1 MIDVTTFQATSGNQ
15 FIPFVVAYY
24 CCAKSLFYFSIKNQ
38 CWPCTSNMSNDEDAN
53 DPRASKKQKTKAQES
68 EASYLGMLDVLQ
80 AEIEKWKTKA
90 EVWEK
95 EAKKA
100 VAEKEELE
108 KGIESRSL
116 KRLITNP
123 PFMKLVQRGGASSA
137 SASSA
142 HSKATVHE
150 AVFEIALQPKT
161 NEDGTKSFEFNDVTK
176 FNNLIKIMNSRSS
189 SLLLRFSEPNGCQG
203 EVYCEFWNEADI
215 SALIQTALVDA
226 TYLAHCVTGKQF
238 AIRNECSIF
247 SLRPDHFVVL
257 EDGVPLLAVENKRPW
272 IDGQNLDH
280 IYGQVYDYTEMMRA
294 FGAAASFVVL
304 TCFEKSHVMWLESEP
319 SDALACNKDSLR
331 DEEKFS
337 ASPTTTTGN
346 KCKGITPSPPN
357 CRSPYTTIPRT
368 VSESDEQ
375 FGFQSLERD
384 RALNCSK
391 EFKSQ
396 QLVPLLYTALLCAVK
411 ASPQEQSKLQI
422 PLYDG
427 EILKN
432 HRTIRMKSEPLAYE
446 WGILSARVGKEIG
459 EKNESCCY
467 YLVNIIGMGSTSKL
481 FYALDSN
488 GIPCVIKMFI
498 KQTRKEKKGVEIK
511 LDMKAFKQEA
521 KKKMKLE
528 SDNLKKLYPVLK
540 EMVKERTILGFHCVV
555 MPFFSP
561 LKQEERMRNKEKI
574 KKVLE
579 RFHGAN
585 LEYAE
590 GDLRWRH
597 IGWYKEEII
606 LYDLADLMSLGKE
619 SESLEEFV
627 DRCWE
632 ELKGR
637 LSPPSHPEADI

>member
-1 MIDVTTFQATSGNQ
+1 
-15 FIPFVVAYY
+15 
-24 CCAKSLFYFSIKNQ
+24 
-38 CWPCTSNMSNDEDAN
+38 MSNDENAD
-53 DPRASKKQKTKAQES
+53 DPRASKKQKMEAQGS
-68 EASYLGMLDVLQ
+68 EVSYLGMLGALQ
-80 AEIEKWKTKA
+80 AEIEKLKTKA
-90 EVWEK
+90 EMADAEIEKLKTKAETADAEIEKWKMKAETWEK
-95 EAKKA
+95 ETRKA
-100 VAEKEELE
+100 IAEKEELE
-108 KGIESRSL
+108 KGIESCSL
-116 KRLITNP
+116 KRLIMNP
-123 PFMKLVQRGGASSA
+123 PFMKLVQHGGASSA

-142 HSKATVHE
+142 HIKATVHE
-150 AVFEIALQPKT
+150 AEFEIALQPKT

-176 FNNLIKIMNSRSS
+176 FNDLIKIMNSRSS
-189 SLLLRFSEPNGCQG
+189 LLLLQFSEPKECQG
-203 EVYCEFWNEADI
+203 EVYCEFCNEADI
-215 SALIQTALVDA
+215 SALIQSALVDA

-257 EDGVPLLAVENKRPW
+257 EDGIPLLAVEDKRPW
-272 IDGQNLDH
+272 IDDQNLDH
-280 IYGQVYDYTEMMRA
+280 IYGQVYDYTEMMRT

-304 TCFEKSHVMWLESEP
+304 TCFEKSHMMWLESEP
-319 SDALACNKDSLR
+319 SDALACNKDRSR

-337 ASPTTTTGN
+337 ASPTTTGN
-346 KCKGITPSPPN
+346 KCKGITPSPPD

-375 FGFQSLERD
+375 YGFQSLERD
-384 RALNCSK
+384 RVLNCSK

-411 ASPQEQSKLQI
+411 ASPQGKSKLQI

-427 EILKN
+427 EVLTN
-432 HRTIRMKSEPLAYE
+432 HRTMRMKSEPLAYE
-446 WGILSARVGKEIG
+446 WGILSACVGKEIG

-488 GIPCVIKMFI
+488 GLPCVIKMFI
-498 KQTRKEKKGVEIK
+498 KQTRKENQGVEKK
-511 LDMKAFKQEA
+511 LNMKEFKQEA

-540 EMVKERTILGFHCVV
+540 DMVKERTILGFHCVV

-585 LEYAE
+585 LQYAE

-619 SESLEEFV
+619 SESSEEFV

-637 LSPPSHPEADI
+637 LSPPSHPEADV